1 MKAREYLYL
10 VKWLDMKGDQE
21 LQQFVLTTQFTEEDY
36 RVHHIMLSGKW
47 NPETWDPE
55 VNPAYPE
62 YEYLL
67 DYYVIKDQWDMMFG
81 NAFSWSRLQI
91 EVGPEY
97 QAPNAHIPDEM
108 LHRVAAGLF
117 LSDYERKEQEKQ
129 QKSFWARFME
139 TLNI

>member
-10 VKWLDMKGDQE
+10 VKWLDMKGYQE

-97 QAPNAHIPDEM
+97 QVPMRIYLM
-108 LHRVAAGLF
+108 KCCTV
-117 LSDYERKEQEKQ
+117 
-129 QKSFWARFME
+129 
-139 TLNI
+139 